1 MTDCSKERSVLQL
14 TSLSELHLQSGRKIA
29 DVRSIVLP
37 GYDSKYVIIKTRSGY
52 QCQRVSRTGYR
63 ICIAV
68 DCPTE
73 SDAISKCKQDHINF
87 LTKQINNLK
96 LELEEQ

>member
-14 TSLSELHLQSGRKIA
+14 TSLSDLHLSSGRKIA
-29 DVRSIVLP
+29 DVRTVVLP
-37 GYDSKYVIIKTRSGY
+37 GYDSRYVIIKTRSGY
-52 QCQRVSRTGYR
+52 QCQRVLLSGHR

-68 DCPTE
+68 DCLSE

-87 LTKQINNLK
+87 LTTQINNLK
-96 LELEEQ
+96 LELEEL